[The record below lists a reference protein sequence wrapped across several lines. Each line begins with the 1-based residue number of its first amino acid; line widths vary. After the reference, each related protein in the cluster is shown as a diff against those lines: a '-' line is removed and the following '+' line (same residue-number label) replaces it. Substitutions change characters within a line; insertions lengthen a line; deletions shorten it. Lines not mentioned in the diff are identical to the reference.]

1 MLKLMGKENILICIS
16 GRMSILEHVG
26 NRYPETD
33 WLLKTGL
40 TVFMLDVNR
49 GVQ

>member
-1 MLKLMGKENILICIS
+1 
-16 GRMSILEHVG
+16 MSILKHVG

-33 WLLKTGL
+33 WLLKVGL

-49 GVQ
+49 GVQWLSGRVLDSR